1 MTLLGLLAK
10 NKTRPTR
17 AELIKYVLQYFA
29 ECQCESDVHT
39 IREKVNGYT
48 VTITRSVDENKAH

>member
-10 NKTRPTR
+10 NKTRLTK

-29 ECQCESDVHT
+29 GCQCEADVHT